1 MKLFLSLFFSLTFMV
16 CNSQNEKPNRE
27 AFKLNIAV
35 NLKQDYGM
43 EVTQTPYFVKSKTLQ
58 IYPGEKVLIEAEIK
72 ADSIFSM
79 KSVKENLHP
88 EKTIE
93 VEFLQDAK
101 DRNNIS
107 MFLNVKNPF
116 DKTAWYTTFDQ
127 NIILIKKTLTKAP
140 YSAIGGAPR
149 RDPLRPTA
157 PCIYKVKEEQLKEQ
171 QQTEEAAAVSSKSS
185 ISKSSPI

>member
-43 EVTQTPYFVKSKTLQ
+43 EVTQTPYFVKSKILQ

-116 DKTAWYTTFDQ
+116 DKTLKHDALMYTVEGGQWEKTSIIPIRPKLQ
-127 NIILIKKTLTKAP
+127 NFETWGYAIITLVLDNW
-140 YSAIGGAPR
+140 R
-149 RDPLRPTA
+149 L
-157 PCIYKVKEEQLKEQ
+157 E
-171 QQTEEAAAVSSKSS
+171 
-185 ISKSSPI
+185 